1 MNDRKGHGTSG
12 VSHLADVAAGKDH
25 YPVRRRG
32 ERRRLNPNQAGIAWL
47 SEQAEPVTKTENE
60 IPVINGDHAGLVF
73 TRAKG
78 WLAARKEGMYP
89 GPMFKI
95 VHDDVE
101 LELRNFWASPSRE
114 TACAGCDDWSRTAS
128 CDDHPEMPLD
138 VWRTPSA
145 RGAFIRAQRSGFSL
159 DLPDPRPTLSL
170 SARRT
175 SSFDLLDSLAERL
188 RRIMTLENEAD
199 GTIVIDFTEED
210 PRA

>member
-32 ERRRLNPNQAGIAWL
+32 EQRRLNPNQAGIEWL
-47 SEQAEPVTKTENE
+47 SEQAEPVTKTVDTH
-60 IPVINGDHAGLVF
+60 PVDNGDHAGLVF
-73 TRAKG
+73 HQAMG
-78 WLAARKEGMYP
+78 WFTARKEGMYP

-95 VHDDVE
+95 VDDIAGWDA
-101 LELRNFWASPSRE
+101 RNFWASPTRE
-114 TACAGCDDWSRTAS
+114 AACPGCDDWSRTAS

-138 VWRTPSA
+138 VWRTPTA
-145 RGAFIRAQRSGFSL
+145 RGAFIRAHRLGFSP
-159 DLPDPRPTLSL
+159 DLPGPLPTLSL